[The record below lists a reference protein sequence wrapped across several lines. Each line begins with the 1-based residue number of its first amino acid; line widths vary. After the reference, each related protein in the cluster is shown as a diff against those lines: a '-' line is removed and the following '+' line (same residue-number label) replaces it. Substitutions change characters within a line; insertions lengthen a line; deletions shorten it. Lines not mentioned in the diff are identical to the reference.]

1 LIDILIAR
9 WHYYRK
15 LFSLPRLETLAAANS
30 KRIIL
35 QAEAEAEAVRLK
47 GEAESFAIA
56 SKAKAE
62 AEQMSKKAEAYKEY
76 TEAAMVDMLMASL
89 PKVPY
94 SKDYLV

>member
-1 LIDILIAR
+1 ML
-9 WHYYRK
+9 WHDNHIVDLMMMAVCGY
-15 LFSLPRLETLAAANS
+15 RLETLAEANS
-30 KRIIL
+30 KKIIL
-35 QAEAEAEAVRLK
+35 QAQAEAEAIRLK

-89 PKVPY
+89 PKVQSSPAE
-94 SKDYLV
+94 L